1 MKAVILMNMGGA
13 TSKDELKMFLTNMFN
28 DANILTVKSNFLRS
42 MIAKFIVTSR
52 LNSAWSHYEEIG
64 GKSPIN
70 DITLMLT
77 KKLQYVLGENF
88 YVDWVMRY
96 THPMAMQVIQ
106 NLQAKNIKEVIL
118 IPLYPQYSTT
128 TTKSSIEDFLAFAK
142 ESFDITIIEPFYER
156 PNYNKIILAKIKDRL
171 DQANAQDFHLIFSA
185 HGLPQKVIDKGDP
198 YQKQVEHHVQILSA
212 LLASNDLHFASIHLA
227 YQSKVGPM
235 KWIDPPLE
243 ETLEQLAGKNVI
255 IFPIA
260 FTIDNSETVFEL
272 EIEYK
277 EIADKFNIHDYRVCK
292 CPNDSNLFVDFLK
305 ELAYE

>member
-1 MKAVILMNMGGA
+1 MKAVLLMNMGGA
-13 TSKDELKMFLTNMFN
+13 TSKAELKMFLTNMFN
-28 DANILTVKSNFLRS
+28 DANILTVKSDFLRS
-42 MIAKFIVTSR
+42 MIAKFIVMSR
-52 LNSAWSHYEEIG
+52 LNSAWGHYEEIG

-70 DITLMLT
+70 DITLNLA

-96 THPMAMQVIQ
+96 THPLANQVVQ
-106 NLQAKNIKEVIL
+106 NLKEKNIKEVIL

-128 TTKSSIEDFLAFAK
+128 TTKSSVEDFLEFAK
-142 ESFDITIIEPFYER
+142 DSFDIKIIEPFYEH
-156 PNYNKIILAKIKDRL
+156 PNYNKIILSSIQEKL
-171 DQANAQDFHLIFSA
+171 NQENPNEFHLVFSA

-198 YQKQVEHHVQILSA
+198 YQKQVEHHVQILSTI
-212 LLASNDLHFASIHLA
+212 LQNEDLHFASIHLA

-243 ETLEQLAGKNVI
+243 ETLKELAGKKVI

-277 EIADKFNIHDYRVCK
+277 QIAQEFHISDYRVCK

-305 ELAYE
+305 EIAYE